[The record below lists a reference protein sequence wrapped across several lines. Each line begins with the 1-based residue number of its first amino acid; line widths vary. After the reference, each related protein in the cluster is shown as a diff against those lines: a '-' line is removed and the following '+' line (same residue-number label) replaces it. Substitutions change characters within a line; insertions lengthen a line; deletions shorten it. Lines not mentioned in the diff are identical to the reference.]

1 MLNAILYFLKKSF
14 ECLMANKKHSVL
26 LFIMFLLFAIILN
39 NIDGIYHQIVMVAYV
54 ILFVSYGIQLTRE
67 VINGKEVLPAFNFK
81 DIPRGIMT
89 IAILFVYGCIQ
100 ALLFFVIASVFDFPS
115 FEVEEFILKFPET
128 IHLIYTHS
136 PVDSV
141 LFFALS
147 LIVLYVVGFFM
158 EIALAHLADGGR
170 FLDSFNLKL
179 LKIYVDK
186 IGWVTY
192 IKDYTAVLLLLLV
205 FTLFDFVPVITAF
218 MSTLSVMLILIVEF
232 TSIGFIF
239 RKTKT

>member
-1 MLNAILYFLKKSF
+1 M
-14 ECLMANKKHSVL
+14 
-26 LFIMFLLFAIILN
+26 
-39 NIDGIYHQIVMVAYV
+39 
-54 ILFVSYGIQLTRE
+54 
-67 VINGKEVLPAFNFK
+67 
-81 DIPRGIMT
+81 
-89 IAILFVYGCIQ
+89 
-100 ALLFFVIASVFDFPS
+100 
-115 FEVEEFILKFPET
+115 
-128 IHLIYTHS
+128 
-136 PVDSV
+136 
-141 LFFALS
+141 
-147 LIVLYVVGFFM
+147 
-158 EIALAHLADGGR
+158 AHLADGGR

-232 TSIGFIF
+232 SSIGFIF